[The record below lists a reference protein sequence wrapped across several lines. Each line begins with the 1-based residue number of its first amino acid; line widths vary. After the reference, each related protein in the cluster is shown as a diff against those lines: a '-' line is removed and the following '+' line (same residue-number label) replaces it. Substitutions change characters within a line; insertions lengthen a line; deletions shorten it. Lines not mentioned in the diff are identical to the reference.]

1 MSGKKMY
8 STELKLEIV
17 QRYLEGN
24 IGLKALAEQY
34 HVNKCDIQ
42 KWKAAYAEHGEDDLY
57 KTHGTYTGD
66 FKVAVVEYMHTTG
79 ASMRQTAAH
88 FNIPS
93 LKSVSDWE
101 RIYYEEGKETLF
113 EERRGRAR
121 KMGTGN
127 SRKKQDVVAK
137 LFCNTTT

>member
-17 QRYLEGN
+17 QRYLQGN

-34 HVNKCDIQ
+34 HINKCDIQ
-42 KWKAAYAEHGEDDLY
+42 KWKAAYAEHGVDGLC

-88 FNIPS
+88 FNVPS
-93 LKSVSDWE
+93 MKSVSDWE
-101 RIYYEEGKETLF
+101 RIYYEEYTEAFLAD
-113 EERRGRAR
+113 R
-121 KMGTGN
+121 
-127 SRKKQDVVAK
+127 
-137 LFCNTTT
+137 